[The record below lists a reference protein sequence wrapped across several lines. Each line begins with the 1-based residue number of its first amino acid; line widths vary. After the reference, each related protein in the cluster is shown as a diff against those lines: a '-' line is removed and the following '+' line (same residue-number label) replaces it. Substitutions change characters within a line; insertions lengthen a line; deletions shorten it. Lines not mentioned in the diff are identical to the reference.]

1 MDVKKATEI
10 VESLGVIDV
19 DYKGKSVWIE
29 NIFESTNEAEI
40 KDLETGKKYKVSVS
54 KLEEK

>member
-19 DYKGKSVWIE
+19 DYDGKSVWIE
-29 NIFESTNEAEI
+29 HINAITNEAEI
-40 KDLETGKKYKVSVS
+40 KYLETGERCVVNVS
-54 KLEEK
+54 KLEKK